1 MFFAT
6 TSSYA
11 QKWEVGTGVG
21 ISKYSQSNYYP
32 PYNNTVLP
40 TFNLYIERKNKRFN
54 IIVNHNYFERTC
66 SSLDTFKIPIYNQYP
81 RTYKDSLGFYN
92 AWKEKNSLIKINCN
106 YNIFNIKELKMYLGI
121 GAEIIW
127 GKQYFVVKQTN
138 INNNYVSWYNNTNRS
153 TNVYIDISYQ
163 LSYNISQ
170 HINIQNIF
178 SYSLST
184 DPGLTS
190 TFKEWPALV
199 SDYIGVGYVF

>member
-1 MFFAT
+1 
-6 TSSYA
+6 
-11 QKWEVGTGVG
+11 
-21 ISKYSQSNYYP
+21 
-32 PYNNTVLP
+32 
-40 TFNLYIERKNKRFN
+40 
-54 IIVNHNYFERTC
+54 
-66 SSLDTFKIPIYNQYP
+66 
-81 RTYKDSLGFYN
+81 
-92 AWKEKNSLIKINCN
+92 
-106 YNIFNIKELKMYLGI
+106 MYLGV

-127 GKQYFVVKQTN
+127 GKEYFVVKQTN

-190 TFKEWPALV
+190 TLKEWPALV